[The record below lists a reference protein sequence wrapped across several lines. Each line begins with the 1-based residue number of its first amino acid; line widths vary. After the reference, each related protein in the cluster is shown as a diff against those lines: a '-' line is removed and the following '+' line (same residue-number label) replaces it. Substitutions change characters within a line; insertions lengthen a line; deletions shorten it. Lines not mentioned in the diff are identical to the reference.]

1 MRIVIVGAGK
11 VGTALV
17 EQLVAENHDV
27 TVIEKQ
33 TEPLNNVVNK
43 YDVMG
48 ICGNGASFDTLDG
61 AGVAGAD
68 LLIATASSDEINIL
82 VCLLAKQLGI
92 HHTIARI
99 RNPEYEKPL
108 RMMRETL
115 GLSMI
120 INPEKSTAHEIAR
133 VLRFPAA
140 LKVET
145 FSRGTLELVA
155 YRIPEKSRLDGVC
168 LADLYKSLKVKVL
181 ICTVER
187 GRDIFIPDGEFVLR
201 AGDHIHLTASPKE
214 IEGFFRQ
221 LGVFKA
227 KAGSVILAGGGR
239 ISYYLAVEL
248 LSMGMQVK
256 IIEKDEKRC
265 QELSE
270 LLPRALIIAGD
281 ATDSEL
287 LSEESLNQA
296 DAFVALTGLDEA
308 NILLS
313 VYALRESHFKV
324 IAKINRQTFIDL
336 ATFGEMVDSVVSP
349 RVVTAE
355 LIVQYVRGMQN
366 SLDSK
371 VQTLHR
377 LVNGRVEALEFAVPK
392 STPFLGVPIK
402 DLPLRPNLL
411 IAGITR
417 SDGKVIIP
425 SGSDCFR
432 AGDNVVI
439 VTHSITLNDFGD
451 ILRQNG
457 TSRGGAAQ

>member
-11 VGTALV
+11 VGKALV
-17 EQLVAENHDV
+17 EQLVAEKHQI
-27 TVIEKQ
+27 TVIERQ
-33 TEPLNNVVNK
+33 NDPLNDVVNK
-43 YDVMG
+43 FDVMG
-48 ICGNGASFDTLDG
+48 VCGNGASYDTLDG
-61 AGVAGAD
+61 AGIAGAD

-82 VCLLAKQLGI
+82 VCLLAKQLGVQ
-92 HHTIARI
+92 HTIARI

-145 FSRGTLELVA
+145 FCRGTLELVA
-155 YRIPEKSRLDGVC
+155 YRIPEKSRLDGIC
-168 LADLYKSLKVKVL
+168 LADLYKSLRVKVL

-227 KAGSVILAGGGR
+227 KAGSAILAGGGR

-248 LSMGMQVK
+248 LNMGMQVK
-256 IIEKDEKRC
+256 IIEKDERRC

-270 LLPRALIIAGD
+270 LLPRALIISGD

-313 VYALRESHFKV
+313 VYALRESNFKV
-324 IAKINRQTFIDL
+324 VAKINRQSFVDL

-349 RVVTAE
+349 RAVTAE

-377 LVNGRVEALEFAVPK
+377 LVNDRVEALEFIVPK
-392 STPFLGVPIK
+392 NTPFLGVPIRE
-402 DLPLRPNLL
+402 LPLRSNLL

-425 SGSDCFR
+425 AGSDCFR
-432 AGDNVVI
+432 KGDNVVV
-439 VTHSITLNDFGD
+439 VTHSTVLNDFGD
-451 ILRQNG
+451 ILKPGSTFKGGG
-457 TSRGGAAQ
+457 TQ